1 MYDITYSPA
10 TIRGYFKKLGE
21 EGFLAQEHVSSGR
34 TPTHEA
40 LKQYWQSKLNFKIKG
55 VNLRA
60 LQYFASS
67 VGLSVFIKK
76 EKSDVLQNIINVEN
90 RYMILEFTS
99 FGVSVKYSDALFRFL
114 KDMIGLQLKDIIK
127 ISKDVGASE
136 LYESI
141 NLTLQNSDFQ
151 IFNYK
156 EFLNLALN
164 YNFDEFTINRFL
176 KGHILDDL
184 KEGIY
189 FEELLPSEYIGIC
202 HNCMIN
208 NEDVKMLVI
217 GELPKNYEYFYEKIT
232 TF

>member
-1 MYDITYSPA
+1 
-10 TIRGYFKKLGE
+10 
-21 EGFLAQEHVSSGR
+21 
-34 TPTHEA
+34 
-40 LKQYWQSKLNFKIKG
+40 
-55 VNLRA
+55 
-60 LQYFASS
+60 
-67 VGLSVFIKK
+67 
-76 EKSDVLQNIINVEN
+76 
-90 RYMILEFTS
+90 MILEFTS

-164 YNFDEFTINRFL
+164 YNLDEFTINRFL